1 MASVNKVIIVGR
13 LGQEPEMRS
22 TNSGQ
27 QVCTLNIATSETW
40 MKDGKKEEKT
50 EWHRVILWGK
60 QAENANKYLK
70 KGRLVYIEGKLQ
82 TRTWQDQQGSKR
94 FTTEILANS
103 MQFLE
108 SMSASRVDNNTPQV
122 EDSNYYYG
130 PNDDVSNQQKNNN
143 QSNKN
148 HSDFKDDDIPF

>member
-1 MASVNKVIIVGR
+1 MAGINKVIIVGR
-13 LGQEPEMRS
+13 LGQEPEIRS

-50 EWHRVILWGK
+50 EWHRVVLWGK
-60 QAENANKYLK
+60 QAEIAHKYLK
-70 KGRLVYIEGKLQ
+70 KGRLIYIEGKLQ
-82 TRTWQDQQGSKR
+82 TRAWQDQQGQKR
-94 FTTEILANS
+94 HTTEILANS

-108 SMSASRVDNNTPQV
+108 SMNSSRDDNNPPPV

-130 PNDDVSNQQKNNN
+130 PNDVSQQQKNNTQLTN
-143 QSNKN
+143 NN
-148 HSDFKDDDIPF
+148 TEFKEDDIPF